1 MNERATGSLRRSSHL
16 LAMAGGLLLGLAHPG
31 IAALEPVA
39 GPALALPGVAL
50 LFLALCTTAGGL
62 GAFFA
67 GWIAGGAHF
76 AVALHWMVHPF
87 LVRADSHLWAL
98 PFAIVLVPAGFG
110 LFWALAF
117 LAARRLAEGRGF
129 TLAVSFA
136 AALAAAEWL
145 RGTILTGFPW
155 AMPGHV
161 WIGTDARILYPAFG
175 ANALTYMTLLA
186 PALAAAGISRRDG
199 YWRAGI
205 RFAMGIALCVL
216 VAAAAYIGA
225 RELAAG
231 GARSEGDPET
241 GTVLQL
247 VQPNI
252 PQREKWSRDL
262 RSRNLERLL
271 SLSEPVDGQ
280 QADLVIWPETAMP
293 VVLDRERLREDGQGL
308 PEVLAQRAG
317 SEATFILGALTE
329 SQDGGYFN
337 SLVVLRG
344 EGGVSTIYDK
354 HHLVPFGEYVPLSG
368 LLASI
373 GFNAFTGF
381 GFQHGPGPVLMET
394 PGVAPFVPA
403 ICYEIIFP
411 SEIGAALTDG
421 SWILQLTND
430 AWFGPDA
437 GPKQHMALAQIRA
450 AEFGVPLVR
459 VANTGI
465 TGIVDSSGRVVE
477 ALPVGEAGRIVRAL
491 PADPPGVTPYTFWGD
506 LVLFALFFVSL
517 LYLAVRSAFLWL
529 RRRLRSS
536 R

>member
-1 MNERATGSLRRSSHL
+1 MSRWPGRPLPCPASRCCFSL
-16 LAMAGGLLLGLAHPG
+16 
-31 IAALEPVA
+31 
-39 GPALALPGVAL
+39 
-50 LFLALCTTAGGL
+50 FCTTAGGL

-329 SQDGGYFN
+329 SRDGGYFN